1 VDDLKKKRFL
11 WGIVLAWVP
20 WIPVII
26 SAFRGISEQK
36 ATGLGAVAGGISES
50 LIVWGLIT
58 MVICQVA
65 AIVWLSRSFSPEHAM
80 RSLISGF
87 SICLSTV
94 MLALMG
100 WVTWLLI
107 RH

>member
-11 WGIVLAWVP
+11 WGILLAWVP
-20 WIPVII
+20 WVPII
-26 SAFRGISEQK
+26 LSAFRGISEQK

-50 LIVWGLIT
+50 LILWGLIT

-65 AIVWLSRSFSPEHAM
+65 AILWLTRSFSREHAM
-80 RSLISGF
+80 RGLISGF

-100 WVTWLLI
+100 WVAWLLI
-107 RH
+107 RR